1 LARGGKM
8 AEIIVKHLEKIYPNG
23 VKAVENVNIEMADG
37 EFLVLLGP
45 SGCGKSTI
53 LMMLAGLEEISSGE
67 VYIDN
72 VCVNDLTPK
81 ERDIGVVFQS
91 YALIPNM
98 NVYENIGFGLTI
110 RKMNKKEKDLK
121 IRAVAKILGI
131 EEVLDRRPREISGGQ
146 KQRVAIGRCIVRGAK
161 VLLFDEPLSNLDAKL
176 RVQMRKELI
185 KLHQMLK
192 ATIVYVTHD
201 QVEAMTMA
209 TKIVVMKEGAV
220 QQTGTPEEV
229 FNRPSNVYV
238 ATFIGSP
245 TMNILKGLFVIEQDQ
260 GCLRM
265 NGGLVITLDDSKT
278 AALKN
283 DHRENSY
290 ILVGVRSERITPVE
304 KQNSNLLSGKVK
316 MVEKLGMEKYIYLQ
330 HGDETIIAR
339 TLKEAPKLGE
349 MIKVHIDTNGM
360 VFFDLSTE
368 KRIEV

>member
-1 LARGGKM
+1 M
-8 AEIIVKHLEKIYPNG
+8 AEIVVKHLEKIYPNG
-23 VKAVENVNIEMADG
+23 VTAVKDVNIEMADG

-53 LMMLAGLEEISSGE
+53 LMMLAGLEEISGGE

-91 YALIPNM
+91 YALLPNM

-110 RKMNKKEKDLK
+110 RKMNKKEKDK
-121 IRAVAKILGI
+121 RIREAAKILGL
-131 EEVLDRRPREISGGQ
+131 EEVLRRKPKEISGGQ
-146 KQRVAIGRCIVRGAK
+146 KQRVAIGRCIVRDAK

-185 KLHQMLK
+185 KLHHMLK

-209 TKIVVMKEGAV
+209 TKIVVMRDGTV
-220 QQTGTPEEV
+220 QQIGTPEEV
-229 FNRPSNVYV
+229 FNRPVNVYV

-245 TMNILKGLFVIEQDQ
+245 KMNILKCNFLIEQGRGHLKLED
-260 GCLRM
+260 GAAI
-265 NGGLVITLDDSKT
+265 VLDDSVT
-278 AALKN
+278 AALKK
-283 DHRENSY
+283 EGKEGTQ
-290 ILVGVRSERITPVE
+290 ILAGIRPDRITPSGE
-304 KQNSNLLSGKVK
+304 QRTDLLSGKVK

-330 HGDETIIAR
+330 YGDETITAK
-339 TLKEAPKLGE
+339 TLKEAPELGE
-349 MIKVHIDTNGM
+349 VITLYVDTKGI
-360 VFFDLSTE
+360 VFFDPETDE
-368 KRIEV
+368 RIEV